1 MNCICILLYIFCVN
15 LRIVYSSNVH
25 RLDWRQERK
34 LNVETFGVSASNNWI
49 RRNAWRGR
57 GNWRGSRGG
66 YGPRRSSG
74 GHRGGRGM
82 GYGMDR
88 LSK

>member
-1 MNCICILLYIFCVN
+1 MNCICFCAN
-15 LRIVYSSNVH
+15 LSIVGYSRNVH

-57 GNWRGSRGG
+57 GNWRGNRGG
-66 YGPRRSSG
+66 YGLRRSSG